1 MAERTGIQWT
11 DHTHNP
17 WSGCTKISAGCAN
30 CYAANLPPAMRRH
43 AIWGDGGQRV
53 RASDAYLRQ
62 PFAWDQKAEKDGVRR
77 RVFCASV
84 ADVFEARPELDRW
97 RDHLMATIALTP
109 SLDWQLLTKRP
120 EYAVAYLSN
129 PDLYERVLTAAN
141 QIRQD
146 IPRLNRIPISDPTHG
161 LAAWWPNL
169 WIGTSVENQEAADT
183 RIPHLLKI
191 PAAVRFL
198 SMEPLL
204 GPVDVSQWL
213 SVRPCACDAKG
224 DVNPFRTCSETPCAA
239 RIGWAIIG
247 GESGN
252 KARPMHPDWARKV
265 RDQCIA
271 AGVPFFFKQ
280 WGMLAP
286 GEEIDAAGNGWA
298 GMYECDPR
306 DGGAPRFYVHTDGH
320 RGQDKSSAAD
330 AQNGWA
336 ELLWVGK
343 TAAGNMLD
351 GRQWAQFPDS
361 TGNQQLLF
369 EVPK

>member
-53 RASDAYLRQ
+53 RATDAYLRQ
-62 PFAWDQKAEKDGVRR
+62 PFAWDRKAEKDGVRR

-84 ADVFEARPELDRW
+84 ADVFEARPELDPW
-97 RDHLMATIALTP
+97 REDLLKTIAATP
-109 SLDWQLLTKRP
+109 HLDWQLLTKRP
-120 EYAVAYLSN
+120 EYAVKF
-129 PDLYERVLTAAN
+129 
-141 QIRQD
+141 
-146 IPRLNRIPISDPTHG
+146 
-161 LAAWWPNL
+161 LAGRTLPPNL
-169 WIGTSVENQEAADT
+169 WMGTSVENQEAADI

-204 GPVDVSQWL
+204 GAVDVSRWL

-224 DVNPFRTCSETPCAA
+224 DVNPFRTCAETPCAA
-239 RIGWAIIG
+239 RVGWVIVG
-247 GESGN
+247 GESGP
-252 KARPMHPDWARKV
+252 KARPMHPDWARKL
-265 RDQCIA
+265 RDQCVA

-306 DGGAPRFYVHTDGH
+306 DGGVPRLYVHTDGQ
-320 RGQDKSSAAD
+320 RGQDKSSVVD

-343 TAAGNMLD
+343 SAAGNMLD

-361 TGNQQLLF
+361 TGNQQPLF
-369 EVPK
+369 GVPHAR